1 MSTTVE
7 DLVEKQQKQQTVA
20 GVTFQG
26 TRDGKLTEGDID
38 SDDFESHYLFPGDT
52 KSDSSYPVVDA
63 DDYLRRGNVES
74 AYSVGARGGVS
85 EDELKK
91 KLKKLNKQFDNPPID
106 FEDENESSRSSKAFD
121 SLGDGEEPFERSV
134 QFKAADSERQIA
146 IGAVL
151 VPDRVDH
158 QGDFFREETV
168 RSLADNFGE
177 RVENRDA
184 VPGVMH
190 AVFPDHIELADNRI
204 TEGKLELGDRSLPAG
219 SWVQA
224 WKFND
229 DELWSLIE
237 DGIIGGYSIG
247 GTISDEWVRYEGGEH
262 PEDVSFPSEVKA
274 KLEDAGLSP
283 DEVSIRE
290 ITDGRILEVSAVD
303 YPAVPDATHEA
314 YKSGDLA
321 KADPALTGSIV
332 EARLYL
338 EERGHSEEEARRLA
352 NYLQR
357 EKGRDKSGGWI
368 QRAKEFFTGDQP
380 DQMGTPDL
388 AKSDQSDRDSDQ
400 GEKDQDPPESDEKQG
415 RPLSRD
421 NVQSAMAIHDAAL
434 HQLDRS
440 DVDHSRSKFSDD
452 ESVDFDIEQYGKLDS
467 NPTKGADTPTG
478 SGNSSP
484 LEAMSNDLIME
495 LNENIEQL
503 NKRLADDDG
512 GSDGSSGE
520 ETVEN
525 SGEENDGNEDPE
537 KSAGGENNENGGNDD
552 LEQKVADL
560 DQKFDDLSKTVED
573 FTQTVDKSLNAD
585 DGTDELEQ
593 KLSELEGTQKQMAE
607 VVTQMAN
614 AQGISQQADLG
625 KSAEETE
632 ETFSE
637 KNSPFTPKSQ
647 QQASGNGGVF

>member
-20 GVTFQG
+20 GVTFQD
-26 TRDGKLTEGDID
+26 TRNGKLTEGDID
-38 SDDFESHYLFPGDT
+38 NDDYESHYLFPEDS

-74 AYSVGARGGVS
+74 AHSVGARGGVS
-85 EDELKK
+85 EDELNK
-91 KLKKLNKQFDNPPID
+91 KLKKLNDKFDNPPID
-106 FEDENESSRSSKAFD
+106 FDDENESSRSSKAFD
-121 SLGDGEEPFERSV
+121 SLGEGEEAFERSV
-134 QFKAADSERQIA
+134 QFKAADSEKQIA

-204 TEGKLELGDRSLPAG
+204 TEGQLELGDRSLPAG

-262 PEDVSFPSEVKA
+262 PEDVTFPSEVKA
-274 KLEDAGLSP
+274 TLEDAGLSP
-283 DEVSIRE
+283 EEVSIRE

-321 KADPALTGSIV
+321 KGDPALTGSIV

-338 EERGHSEEEARRLA
+338 EERGHSEDEARRLA

-368 QRAKEFFTGDQP
+368 QRAKEFFSGDQP
-380 DQMGTPDL
+380 GQPDP
-388 AKSDQSDRDSDQ
+388 SDRDSDQ
-400 GEKDQDPPESDEKQG
+400 GEKDQDPSESDEKQG
-415 RPLSRD
+415 RPLSQA
-421 NVQSAMAIHDAAL
+421 NVRSAMAIHDAAL

-440 DVDHSRSKFSDD
+440 DVDHSRTKFTDD
-452 ESVDFDIEQYGKLDS
+452 GSVNFDVGQYGKLDS
-467 NPTKGADTPTG
+467 NPTTEAEADTSTG
-478 SGNSSP
+478 SDGSSP
-484 LEAMSNDLIME
+484 LESMSNDLIME

-503 NKRLADDDG
+503 NKRLADD
-512 GSDGSSGE
+512 GSDGGE

-525 SGEENDGNEDPE
+525 SGEENGESGENGDPE
-537 KSAGGENNENGGNDD
+537 KSAGGENDGNDE
-552 LEQKVADL
+552 LEQKVDNL
-560 DQKFDDLSKTVED
+560 EQQVVDLSETVEN
-573 FTQTVDKSLNAD
+573 FTQTVDKSLNED
-585 DGTDELEQ
+585 DGADELEQ
-593 KLSELEGTQKQMAE
+593 KLDELEGTQKQMAE

-614 AQGISQQADLG
+614 AQGVSQQADLG
-625 KSAEETE
+625 KSADETE